1 MENSTPFDLDQ
12 ALLQWRASLQ
22 NLGGFQAEEL
32 EELEG
37 HLRESISNLQTKGLG
52 SQEAF
57 MIAVRRLGSERQLSA
72 EFAKVEPQRIWTE
85 RAMWMVAGVLVAYTL
100 TAVST
105 PFKSIVL
112 NCAIWSGLNGNLVGA
127 LHLLAGWILWAP
139 AAAATFWIFSRH
151 SARLDGVVQACLQ
164 RPVLSGLGLF
174 LGLECLQY
182 GTRYASRLAEP
193 VYSFFSGH
201 PAASTQPNAAVFD
214 LYLFWGYFVTQVLW
228 VIAGPVLVGYA
239 WRKRERFA
247 FETSSS
253 YEVQLGED
261 EAARTLQ
268 GQGLSLDEANLV
280 LAQRRCSQ
288 EVDALSFAPATVRSI
303 WLERASWMVVG
314 VALNRCLE
322 MFVLNMGWLPL
333 MVTHPAAPLYQH
345 LTGLTS
351 ACLSLVLGGALIA
364 VLWRWVTRHPRQI
377 GLIGNLCCRRPLLS
391 AFALVL
397 ICAVVGGSEYGLFV
411 HVVPREVLR
420 GPSSI
425 GPIATQWFTYSG
437 ALTHLI
443 IPIALLLWLARRW
456 RSTQTDPEPCR

>member
-1 MENSTPFDLDQ
+1 MRP
-12 ALLQWRASLQ
+12 
-22 NLGGFQAEEL
+22 EEL

-37 HLRESISNLQTKGLG
+37 HLRESISLLHARGL
-52 SQEAF
+52 SIPEALA
-57 MIAVRRLGSERQLSA
+57 IATRRLGSERQLSA
-72 EFAKVEPQRIWTE
+72 EFAKANPQRVWSE

-139 AAAATFWIFSRH
+139 AAAAIFWIFSRH
-151 SARLDGVVQACLQ
+151 SSRLEGVAQAVLQ
-164 RPVLSGLGLF
+164 RPVLTGLGLF

-182 GTRYASRLAEP
+182 GARYASRLADP
-193 VYSFFSGH
+193 VYRFFSGH
-201 PAASTQPNAAVFD
+201 PAASTQPNVAGFD
-214 LYLFWGYFVTQVLW
+214 LWLFWGYIVTQALW
-228 VIAGPVLVGYA
+228 IIAGPLLAGYA
-239 WRKRERFA
+239 WRKRERSA
-247 FETSSS
+247 FESSSS

-268 GQGLSLDEANLV
+268 GQGLSLDEASLV
-280 LAQRRCSQ
+280 LAQRRCSPG
-288 EVDALSFAPATVRSI
+288 VVALPFAPAADRSI
-303 WLERASWMVVG
+303 WLERASWIVVG

-351 ACLSLVLGGALIA
+351 ACMSLVLGGTLIA

-411 HVVPREVLR
+411 HMVPREVLR
-420 GPSSI
+420 GPGSI
-425 GPIATQWFTYSG
+425 GPIAAQWFTCSG
-437 ALTHLI
+437 VLTHLI

-456 RSTQTDPEPCR
+456 RSIQTNPALCR